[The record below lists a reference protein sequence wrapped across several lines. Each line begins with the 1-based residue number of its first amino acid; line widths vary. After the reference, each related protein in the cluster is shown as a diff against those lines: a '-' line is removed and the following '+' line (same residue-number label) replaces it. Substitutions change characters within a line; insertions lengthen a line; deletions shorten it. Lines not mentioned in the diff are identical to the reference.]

1 MKNVHILSSVF
12 LAAALV
18 AAGAVTSCTN
28 EDNAVVENPSDN
40 EILFTAPL
48 APKGGDGATRAV
60 YVDGTTAWVDGEQIA
75 IYYQTGENSFA
86 LTTATVDASDTDGSA
101 TFSATLTGAMNGTKA
116 KFIYP
121 ASLAK
126 DNGEINISR
135 LKSNQKGTLDDLS
148 ANFDAAT
155 VEAELV
161 VSSTSATVSDPV
173 SMKNELCICHFTF
186 SGMTFDSDVNSM
198 DVYITATEN
207 GESLTYSLRNLV
219 PASPAE
225 LYVAM
230 LPTTSADFTFKVQGW
245 HTEGQDGTVK
255 NKYEAPATGVKLDAG
270 TFYKNVP
277 IYVGQIIS
285 KSGAINETITIP
297 DGGTLYLNGAK
308 IKASSGPGI
317 LCEGDAYIVLT
328 GENTV
333 TTTYSGQA
341 GIQAGTS
348 LTISG
353 SGSLTAT
360 GGSDSSGIGAGYRA
374 TCGDITISGSTVT
387 AIGGGNGSG
396 IGTGEQGTC
405 GNITIIGGTV
415 TATGGHFSA
424 GIGDGYKGR
433 CGAITI
439 SGDNTHIKS
448 TKGDDAH
455 YSIGKGVSTSTCGTV
470 TIGGTVYYNGF
481 SFVNDGE
488 SYLATSPFYWQWP
501 TP

>member
-1 MKNVHILSSVF
+1 MRSNHLYSII

-18 AAGAVTSCTN
+18 AAAT
-28 EDNAVVENPSDN
+28 
-40 EILFTAPL
+40 L
-48 APKGGDGATRAV
+48 APKGNNTRSVDADGHTE
-60 YVDGTTAWVDGEQIA
+60 WVTGEEIA
-75 IYYQTGENSFA
+75 IYYQTTESENTFA
-86 LTTATVDASDTDGSA
+86 TAIADVTANTDGSA
-101 TFSATLTGAMNGTKA
+101 TFSATLTDAKDGTKA

-135 LKSNQKGTLDDLS
+135 LKSNQKGTLYDLS

-155 VEAELV
+155 AEAELV
-161 VSSTSATVSDPV
+161 VSGTSAPVSDPIT
-173 SMKNELCICHFTF
+173 MKNEFCICRFTF

-219 PASPAE
+219 PTIHPE

-285 KSGAINETITIP
+285 KSGTINETITIP
-297 DGGTLYLNGAK
+297 DGGTLYLNGAN

-317 LCEGDAYIVLT
+317 LCEGDANIVLT

-333 TTTYSGQA
+333 TTTDSEQA

-353 SGSLTAT
+353 SGSL
-360 GGSDSSGIGAGYRA
+360 
-374 TCGDITISGSTVT
+374 T

-405 GNITIIGGTV
+405 GNITISGGTV
-415 TATGGHFSA
+415 TATGGHYAA
-424 GIGDGYKGR
+424 GIGTSINGRCDDITISGGFITAIGGNFGAGIGSGKDGR

-448 TKGDDAH
+448 TKGDGAP
-455 YSIGKGVSTSTCGTV
+455 YSIGKGVITSTCGTI
-470 TIGGTVYYNGF
+470 TIGGTVYYNGSNF
-481 SFVNDGE
+481 ENGGE
-488 SYLATSPFYWQWP
+488 SYLADSPFFWQWP
-501 TP
+501 TTTP